1 MRFVAANCLREGM
14 RLAKPLYR
22 GTNTMLSSGVT
33 LNKSYIDG
41 IRRSGYSGAYI
52 DDDLS
57 RDIEVMDVIS
67 EELRMETMKGIGKI
81 ITTAQKGHR
90 NTRPPDISAQVERIV
105 RELSGNRDVMVNMLD
120 LSSFD
125 DYTYSHSLNVAV
137 LSIILGMAMNFPVG
151 DLVALGSGA
160 LLHDI
165 GKVFINKAIIQ
176 KRGPLTLEEFE
187 QVKTHSRAGYDY
199 IMAEYRLPARNC
211 RPILEHHERY
221 DGSGYPAKKHG
232 TQISL
237 YGRITAVADV
247 YDALTSERPYR
258 KALPPNEGVEYIM
271 ASAGTLFDP
280 EAVSAFTRRIAPYP
294 VGTSVALSN
303 GWTGLVIRNYASY
316 CLRPKVRIYQQ
327 NGIAVKPFEISLK
340 DDFHYLNVTIIGIS

>member
-1 MRFVAANCLREGM
+1 M

-81 ITTAQKGHR
+81 ITTAQKGRR

-137 LSIILGMAMNFPVG
+137 LSIILGIAMNFPVG

-176 KRGPLTLEEFE
+176 KRGPLTPEEFE

-221 DGSGYPAKKHG
+221 DGSGYPSKKHG

-327 NGIAVKPFEISLK
+327 DGIAVKPFEISLK